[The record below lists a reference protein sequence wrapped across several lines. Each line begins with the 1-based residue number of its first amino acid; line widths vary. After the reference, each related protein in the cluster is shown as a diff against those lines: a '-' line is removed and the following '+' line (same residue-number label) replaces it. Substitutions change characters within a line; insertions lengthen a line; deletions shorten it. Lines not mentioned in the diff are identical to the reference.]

1 MNNECMHN
9 PNIQMQTGPLPADS
23 LHNEHG
29 CDQNLLL
36 WGGKQLAGGL
46 TIPDKES
53 PKRYPNGMSVVTVV
67 GHSRLHMRNTSCSS
81 SSWYWP
87 LRPIREEPI
96 QSYTLKTGS
105 VLDTGESRA
114 EGSKHTVKKILDH
127 GPTRTGLPGSI
138 RLDLV
143 FRPVDSHPVLTGKK
157 PSYIGKFKNKT

>member
-105 VLDTGESRA
+105 VLDTGESSA
-114 EGSKHTVKKILDH
+114 EGSKQAARPANAWSWL
-127 GPTRTGLPGSI
+127 I
-138 RLDLV
+138 RMKPCYVWLSL
-143 FRPVDSHPVLTGKK
+143 LTMRL
-157 PSYIGKFKNKT
+157 SYSWELG